1 MPRPEIEFDSPE
13 EEEAYARKAL
23 LKAGVPETQYDAIR
37 EHKSSGGTHGVGVYT
52 KDMLGLRRWM
62 VQELLAASMSNR
74 QIANVLK
81 LSKETVNG
89 DRHFNRALYTQ
100 EILKNQDT
108 HRARLLKEQMD
119 LKELA
124 LDSFEKSKRKKTI
137 TIMDGGDDGGKEIVK
152 MEESAGDASFLNVA
166 KNSLVEQAKLLGLN
180 EVKPAESQDTSYR
193 TFLKDLSS
201 TIEKEKEAKATEER
215 RENALPA
222 SATAISFDAEQENE
236 PLPDTIP
243 LQTINENDY

>member
-1 MPRPEIEFDSPE
+1 MPRPEIEFVTPE
-13 EEEAYARKAL
+13 EEETYARKAL
-23 LKAGVPETQYDAIR
+23 TKAGISEAQYDAIR
-37 EHKSSGGTHGVGVYT
+37 ELRVDRKAGQVYT
-52 KDMLGLRRWM
+52 KEMLGMRRWM
-62 VQELLAASMSNR
+62 VQELLAAKMSNR

-89 DRHFNRALYTQ
+89 DRHFNRDLYTQ

-124 LDSFEKSKRKKTI
+124 LASFETSKRKKTV
-137 TIMDGGDDGGKEIVK
+137 TIMDGGDDGGKQMVK
-152 MEESAGDASFLNVA
+152 IEESAGDASFLNVA

-180 EVKPAESQDTSYR
+180 EIKPVENQDTSYR

-215 RENALPA
+215 RSNSLPA
-222 SATAISFDAEQENE
+222 SAETISFDAEPEEE
-236 PLPDTIP
+236 PLPETMP
-243 LQTINENDY
+243 LETINQDDY

>member
-1 MPRPEIEFDSPE
+1 MPRPEIEFSNADE
-13 EEEAYARKAL
+13 ELSYAKEALK
-23 LKAGVPETQYDAIR
+23 KAGISETQLEAVRDTKV
-37 EHKSSGGTHGVGVYT
+37 HGGTGAAAYS
-52 KDMLGLRRWM
+52 KEMLGMRRWM

-89 DRHFNRALYTQ
+89 DRKFNRLLYTE
-100 EILKNQDT
+100 EILKNQDV
-108 HRARLLKEQMD
+108 HRARLLKEQID

-124 LDSFEKSKRKKTI
+124 IKSFEDSKRKRII
-137 TIMDGGDDGGKEIVK
+137 TMTEGDHNDKQMVRI
-152 MEESAGDASFLNVA
+152 EESAGDSAFLTVA

-180 EVKPAESQDTSYR
+180 EAKVVETQDNSYR
-193 TFLKDLSS
+193 KFLQDLSQ

-222 SATAISFDAEQENE
+222 SATTISFDASPEREAWPE
-236 PLPDTIP
+236 TMP
-243 LQTINENDY
+243 LQTINEDDY

>member
-1 MPRPEIEFDSPE
+1 MPRPEIEFVTPE

-23 LKAGVPETQYDAIR
+23 TKAGISEAQYDAIR
-37 EHKSSGGTHGVGVYT
+37 ELRVDRKAGQVYT
-52 KDMLGLRRWM
+52 KEMLGMRRWM
-62 VQELLAASMSNR
+62 VQELLAAKMSNR

-89 DRHFNRALYTQ
+89 DRHFNRDLYTQ

-124 LDSFEKSKRKKTI
+124 LASFETSKRKKTV
-137 TIMDGGDDGGKEIVK
+137 TIMDGGDDGGKEMVK
-152 MEESAGDASFLNVA
+152 IEESAGDASFLNVA

-180 EVKPAESQDTSYR
+180 EIKPVENQDTSYR

-215 RENALPA
+215 RSNSLPA
-222 SATAISFDAEQENE
+222 SAETISFDPEPEEE
-236 PLPDTIP
+236 PLPETMP
-243 LQTINENDY
+243 LETINQDDY

>member
-1 MPRPEIEFDSPE
+1 MARPEISFESPE
-13 EEEAYARKAL
+13 EEIEYAVDAL
-23 LKAGVPETQYDAIR
+23 KKAGITEHQFETIR
-37 EHKSSGGTHGVGVYT
+37 DLKVNGGTGAAAYS

-89 DRHFNRALYTQ
+89 DRKFNRLLYTQ
-100 EILKNQDT
+100 EILQNQDT

-124 LDSFEKSKRKKTI
+124 LRGFEESKKKRVVTI
-137 TIMDGGDDGGKEIVK
+137 EDGGNGSREVVRI
-152 MEESAGDASFLNVA
+152 EESAGDASFLNTA

-180 EVKPAESQDTSYR
+180 EIKPVETQDTSYR
-193 TFLKDLSS
+193 KFLQDLSS
-201 TIEKEKEAKATEER
+201 TIQAEKDAAQTAER
-215 RENALPA
+215 RDKALPVA
-222 SATAISFDAEQENE
+222 AEAVSFDPMEEHEPMAEA
-236 PLPDTIP
+236 IP
-243 LQTINENDY
+243 LRTINEDDY

>member
-1 MPRPEIEFDSPE
+1 MPRPEIEFSTPE

-23 LKAGVPETQYDAIR
+23 IKAGVPESQYDAIR
-37 EHKSSGGTHGVGVYT
+37 NTRPTGGNNYA
-52 KDMLGLRRWM
+52 KEMLGVRRWM

-81 LSKETVNG
+81 MSKETVNG

-119 LKELA
+119 LKDLA
-124 LDSFEKSKRKKTI
+124 LDSFEKSKRKKVV
-137 TIMDGGDDGGKEIVK
+137 TIMDGGDDGGKEMVK
-152 MEESAGDASFLNVA
+152 IEESAGDASFLNVA

-180 EVKPAESQDTSYR
+180 EIKQVESQDTSYR
-193 TFLKDLSS
+193 KFLKDLSS
-201 TIEKEKEAKATEER
+201 TIEKEKEAKATDER
-215 RENALPA
+215 RDNSLLA
-222 SATAISFDAEQENE
+222 SAETISFDAEPEEE
-236 PLPDTIP
+236 PLPTTMS
-243 LQTINENDY
+243 LETINDDDY

>member
-1 MPRPEIEFDSPE
+1 MPRPEIEFSNADE
-13 EEEAYARKAL
+13 ELNYAKEALK
-23 LKAGVPETQYDAIR
+23 KAGISETQLEAVRDTKV
-37 EHKSSGGTHGVGVYT
+37 HGGTGAAAYS
-52 KDMLGLRRWM
+52 KEMLGMRRWM

-89 DRHFNRALYTQ
+89 DRKFNRLLYTE
-100 EILKNQDT
+100 EILKNQDV
-108 HRARLLKEQMD
+108 HRARLLKEQID

-124 LDSFEKSKRKKTI
+124 IKSFEDSKRKRII
-137 TIMDGGDDGGKEIVK
+137 TMTEGDHNDKQMVRI
-152 MEESAGDASFLNVA
+152 EESAGDSAFLTVA

-180 EVKPAESQDTSYR
+180 EAKVVETQDNSYR
-193 TFLKDLSS
+193 KFLQDLSQ

-222 SATAISFDAEQENE
+222 SATTISFDASPEQEAWPE
-236 PLPDTIP
+236 TMP
-243 LQTINENDY
+243 LQTINEDDY

>member
-1 MPRPEIEFDSPE
+1 MPRPEIEFNNADE
-13 EEEAYARKAL
+13 ELSYAKEALK
-23 LKAGVPETQYDAIR
+23 KAGISETQLEAVRDTKV
-37 EHKSSGGTHGVGVYT
+37 HGGTGAAAYS
-52 KDMLGLRRWM
+52 KEMLGMRRWM

-89 DRHFNRALYTQ
+89 DRKFNRLLYTE
-100 EILKNQDT
+100 EILKNQDV
-108 HRARLLKEQMD
+108 HRARLLKEQID

-124 LDSFEKSKRKKTI
+124 IKSFEDSKRKRII
-137 TIMDGGDDGGKEIVK
+137 TMTEGDHNDRQMVRI
-152 MEESAGDASFLNVA
+152 EESAGDSAFLTVA

-180 EVKPAESQDTSYR
+180 EAKVVETQDNSYR
-193 TFLKDLSS
+193 KFLQDLSQ

-222 SATAISFDAEQENE
+222 SATAISFDSSPEQEAWPE
-236 PLPDTIP
+236 TMP
-243 LQTINENDY
+243 LQTINEDDY